1 MCSRALCQILLS
13 PLGQLAK
20 EKGRRKLEKI
30 GPEKNLR
37 ERLQVTGKTAS
48 LSRDEALHL
57 TLTRTWNF
65 PSILK
70 VRCSFNVSKH
80 VKPT

>member
-1 MCSRALCQILLS
+1 MGSRALCQIILS

-48 LSRDEALHL
+48 LSRDEAEALIS
-57 TLTRTWNF
+57 TPYPNQNMEF
-65 PSILK
+65 
-70 VRCSFNVSKH
+70 SKFS
-80 VKPT
+80 

>member
-1 MCSRALCQILLS
+1 MGSRALCQIILS

-48 LSRDEALHL
+48 LSRNEAEALIS
-57 TLTRTWNF
+57 TPYPNQNMGF
-65 PSILK
+65 
-70 VRCSFNVSKH
+70 SKFS
-80 VKPT
+80 